1 MYLLLAPS
9 GPSTSVLAYNG
20 DSPRGWN
27 DPPTF
32 AFSKSSGSRPKL
44 DLRKRVSHQQALHG
58 TQQTPPYSPA
68 TPPTTFGVSGAEI
81 TDREYLLQNTCIC
94 YYCNSIS
101 CFLFCL
107 CYKILSIT

>member
-1 MYLLLAPS
+1 MDVLLYS

-32 AFSKSSGSRPKL
+32 AFSKSTGSRPKL

-58 TQQTPPYSPA
+58 TQTPPGFNPSS
-68 TPPTTFGVSGAEI
+68 PTTYGVNGGSEV
-81 TDREYLLQNTCIC
+81 TDSKYE
-94 YYCNSIS
+94 
-101 CFLFCL
+101 
-107 CYKILSIT
+107 